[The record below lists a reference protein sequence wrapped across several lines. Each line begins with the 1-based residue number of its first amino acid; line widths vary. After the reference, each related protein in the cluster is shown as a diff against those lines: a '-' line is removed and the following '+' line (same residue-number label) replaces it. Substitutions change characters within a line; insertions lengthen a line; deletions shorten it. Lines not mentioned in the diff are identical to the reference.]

1 MNSVLEINAES
12 AIITVS
18 KGFLVIC
25 RKEKEDK
32 IPLDD
37 IESIIINSY
46 GTLISNNAI
55 MRLSELH
62 IPIVHCGKN
71 ALPCALTLD
80 YGSNVYRK
88 ERINLQISAS
98 LPLQKNLWKQVV
110 KAKIK
115 NQSAVLSV
123 LNKKNDD
130 IALLA
135 DKVLS
140 GDAKNMESY
149 AARLYWGRLFGRNFK
164 RNPDLE
170 GINSFLNYGYAILRA
185 SFCRNITAGGLY
197 PELGIHHTN
206 QKNPF
211 CLADDL
217 MEPFRPYLDLLIIAL
232 DVNDQ
237 NTLNPIYKKALIDI
251 LNLELQFMGQRN
263 HLRFI
268 ITQIIN
274 SFLNS
279 LVLKKPALLYPL
291 IDSDTL
297 QEMKRSLTLE

>member
-1 MNSVLEINAES
+1 MNSILEINAES
-12 AIITVS
+12 AVITVN
-18 KGFLVIC
+18 KGFLVIRC
-25 RKEKEDK
+25 KEKEDK
-32 IPLDD
+32 IPLDN

-55 MRLSELH
+55 MRLAELH

-71 ALPCALTLD
+71 ANPCALTLD

-115 NQSAVLSV
+115 NQSAVLAV
-123 LNKKNDD
+123 LNKKYYDLS
-130 IALLA
+130 LLG

-140 GDAKNMESY
+140 GDTKNMESV
-149 AARLYWGRLFGRNFK
+149 AARMYWKRLFYRNFK

-217 MEPFRPYLDLLIIAL
+217 MEPFRPYIDLLVKIL
-232 DVNDQ
+232 EVNDQ
-237 NTLNPIYKKALIDI
+237 NMLNPIYKRALVKI
-251 LNLELQFMGQRN
+251 LDLKLPFMQEIN

-268 ITQIIN
+268 IPQIIN
-274 SFLNS
+274 SFINS
-279 LVLKKPALLYPL
+279 LVLKKPVLVYPL

-297 QEMKRSLTLE
+297 NNLKMSLTLE